1 MVENLCGHGPVALD
15 FKRNLHIKM
24 IFEIRNADK
33 NITLE
38 KSVWKNYIKKKNNII
53 KLDPEEEK
61 KKKQTSSY
69 KNYI

>member
-38 KSVWKNYIKKKNNII
+38 KSLWKNYVKKNII

-61 KKKQTSSY
+61 KNQTSSY

>member
-1 MVENLCGHGPVALD
+1 MQ
-15 FKRNLHIKM
+15 IK
-24 IFEIRNADK
+24 ILLWKKVFGK
-33 NITLE
+33 TTL
-38 KSVWKNYIKKKNNII
+38 KKNNII

>member
-24 IFEIRNADK
+24 IFEIWNADK

-38 KSVWKNYIKKKNNII
+38 KSVWKNVKKKII
-53 KLDPEEEK
+53 KLDPEE

-69 KNYI
+69 KNYIWAL

>member
-38 KSVWKNYIKKKNNII
+38 KSVWKNYIKKKTT
-53 KLDPEEEK
+53 L
-61 KKKQTSSY
+61 
-69 KNYI
+69 